1 MQLIAC
7 TLKVRCVKV
16 AYDAG
21 ISKWFKTS
29 KEVYRL
35 QTTNAAKQNKANG
48 ISTEYDTI
56 PFVVNGTSN
65 VEISLQPWPI

>member
-1 MQLIAC
+1 MMQVIPC
-7 TLKVRCVKV
+7 TLKVKFVKV

-35 QTTNAAKQNKANG
+35 QTTYVAKQNKADG
-48 ISTEYDTI
+48 LLTK
-56 PFVVNGTSN
+56 
-65 VEISLQPWPI
+65 